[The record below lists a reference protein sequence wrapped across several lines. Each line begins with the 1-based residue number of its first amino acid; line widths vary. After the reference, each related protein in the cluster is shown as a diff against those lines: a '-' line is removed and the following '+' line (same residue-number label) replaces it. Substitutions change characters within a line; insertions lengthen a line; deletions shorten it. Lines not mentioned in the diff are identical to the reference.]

1 MKRFQFSLETLLSLR
16 REREQ
21 ECEIVL
27 ASAVGSLVSIDIRID
42 AARDAGEKA
51 FLTQGFSIDELRAR
65 DSLWMKSL
73 GDRKALE
80 QPRKEASKSVDE
92 ARKVYAEAHSKRAVL
107 DKLKDKRKDQWKFRA
122 KQEEI
127 KRLDETAKG
136 VAVRRRLTGGE
147 E

>member
-21 ECEIVL
+21 ESEIIL
-27 ASAVGSLVSIDIRID
+27 ASAVGSLVSIENRII
-42 AARDAGEKA
+42 AARDAGENA
-51 FLTQGFSIDELRAR
+51 FLTGGISIEELRAR

-80 QPRKEASKSVDE
+80 QPRKEASQRVDE
-92 ARKVYAEAHSKRAVL
+92 ARNVYAEAHSKRAAL
-107 DKLKDKRKDQWKFRA
+107 DKLKDKRKDQWKLRA

-136 VAVRRRLTGGE
+136 AAVRRRLIGGE

>member
-21 ECEIVL
+21 ESEIIL
-27 ASAVGSLVSIDIRID
+27 ASAVGSLVSIENRII
-42 AARDAGEKA
+42 AARDAGENA
-51 FLTQGFSIDELRAR
+51 FLTGGISIEELRAR

-80 QPRKEASKSVDE
+80 QPRKEASQMVDE
-92 ARKVYAEAHSKRAVL
+92 ARNVYAEAHSKRAAL
-107 DKLKDKRKDQWKFRA
+107 DKLKDKRKDQWKLRA

-136 VAVRRRLTGGE
+136 AAVRRRLIGGE